1 MKYEKVSIDAFSIAG
16 ISVRTANQN
25 GRASLDMKKIWED
38 FRLNLKN
45 IVDDIN
51 NRLSDDIYCV
61 YTDYESD
68 KDGEYTVI
76 VGYKVSNTNDITGEY
91 TFKEIPAANY
101 YKIMAEG
108 KIPDC
113 TKQAWQSI
121 WQSDINRSYL
131 ADFEVYG
138 KEACNSEKAKIP
150 IYLSVQ

>member
-1 MKYEKVSIDAFSIAG
+1 MKYEKVFVDAFSIAG
-16 ISVRTANQN
+16 ISFRTANQN
-25 GRASLDMKKIWED
+25 GRAYLDIKKIWED

-45 IVDDIN
+45 IADDIN

-68 KDGEYTVI
+68 KDGEYT
-76 VGYKVSNTNDITGEY
+76 
-91 TFKEIPAANY
+91 FKEIPAANY

-113 TKQAWQSI
+113 TIQAWQSI
-121 WQSDINRSYL
+121 WQSDIKRRYL

>member
-1 MKYEKVSIDAFSIAG
+1 MKYEKVSVDAVSIAG

-25 GRASLDMKKIWED
+25 GRASLDIKKIWED

-45 IVDDIN
+45 IADDIN
-51 NRLSDDIYCV
+51 NRLLDDIYCV

-68 KDGEYTVI
+68 KD
-76 VGYKVSNTNDITGEY
+76 GEY

-113 TKQAWQSI
+113 TIQAWQSI
-121 WQSDINRSYL
+121 WQSDIKRRYL
-131 ADFEVYG
+131 ADFEAYG